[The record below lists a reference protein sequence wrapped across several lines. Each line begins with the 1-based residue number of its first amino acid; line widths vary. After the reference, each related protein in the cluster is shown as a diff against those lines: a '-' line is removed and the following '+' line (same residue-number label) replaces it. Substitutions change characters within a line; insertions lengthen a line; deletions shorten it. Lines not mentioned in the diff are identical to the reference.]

1 MEQQA
6 WGALRSGDTSTAAR
20 LVAGAGAGSVSP
32 FLRASTALVT
42 GDPKAFELFEAAYV
56 ANPSGPPNLVATDM
70 LARYGAALAVAKA
83 SRESVGEGKSVCV
96 RGKVGWTRFT
106 Q

>member
-56 ANPSGPPNLVATDM
+56 ANPSGPPNLVATDL
-70 LARYGAALAVAKA
+70 LARSGAALAVAKRPVA
-83 SRESVGEGKSVCV
+83 RSARPETRREGKKGVSTG
-96 RGKVGWTRFT
+96 R
-106 Q
+106 